1 MSVVM
6 QGQLQIFQDEEQRE
20 FRTLEIDGEPWFV
33 FADVC
38 GALGLSLRHGSFWHH
53 ATRAVCV

>member
-1 MSVVM
+1 MT
-6 QGQLQIFQDEEQRE
+6 QGQLQIFQDEEQRD

-38 GALGLSLRHGSFWHH
+38 RALGLRMRYKITASFPGF
-53 ATRAVCV
+53 RGLMV